1 MFVAHDIVLDV
12 CFATARPR
20 LLDLIGGSG
29 LTGASRAAYG
39 DGLDTILR
47 VVPFGDRPEAA
58 RLISVRFLAPSER
71 DDGLTTALRWE
82 AGDATDSLFPVLDAD
97 IALTAAGPGMTRLAL
112 AGIYRLPLGGPEA
125 ADRAVLRRVADVT
138 VRALLEAV
146 AGSITGPAAP
156 VAPVAPV
163 VPVAPVAPI
172 APGAPVAGP
181 APSWDGPVMFHPAR
195 DPGSP

>member
-29 LTGASRAAYG
+29 LTGASRAAYD

-47 VVPFGDRPEAA
+47 VAPFGDRPQAA

-82 AGDATDSLFPVLDAD
+82 AGDGTDSLFPVLDAD
-97 IALTAAGPGMTRLAL
+97 IALSPAGPGMTRLAL
-112 AGIYRLPLGGPEA
+112 AGIYRLPFGGPETA
-125 ADRAVLRRVADVT
+125 ADRVVLRRVADVT
-138 VRALLEAV
+138 MHALLDTI
-146 AGSITGPAAP
+146 GDSLTGPA
-156 VAPVAPV
+156 
-163 VPVAPVAPI
+163 
-172 APGAPVAGP
+172 P
-181 APSWDGPVMFHPAR
+181 AAEPEPSWDGPLVFGPAR
-195 DPGSP
+195 EPGAP